1 MIIDVTL
8 KNVLMLLDRM
18 MIPGSES
25 AKMVAAKNDINAV
38 IRAAQQLQAQ
48 QDAAK
53 EEEKHEDDHDQQE

>member
-8 KNVLMLLDRM
+8 KNVLALLDKM

-25 AKMVAAKNDINAV
+25 VKMVAVKNDINAV
-38 IRAAQQLQAQ
+38 IRAAQELQAQ

-53 EEEKHEDDHDQQE
+53 EEKKDEA